1 MGTRH
6 LIAVVHEGE
15 YKVAQYGQW
24 DGYPSGQGAGVLNFL
39 QEKMDRALFE
49 EKLKNVS
56 FITQEELTQRWVDAG
71 ADPGSSFVTL
81 QVASTMQAR
90 YPENSRDTGS
100 DILAIIQDADRPIKI
115 VNSLDFA
122 GDSVFCEWGYV
133 VDLDKNTFEV
143 YKGFNEIP
151 LTESDRFYGIPSSND
166 NHHAIRLL
174 KSFDLNNLPTEEA
187 FIEELDTLREAIA

>member
-6 LIAVVHEGE
+6 LIAVMHGGE

-24 DGYPSGQGAGVLNFL
+24 DGYPSGQGLDVLNFL
-39 QEKMDRALFE
+39 QAKMDRALFE
-49 EKLKNVS
+49 AKLKDVS
-56 FITQEELTQRWVDAG
+56 FISQEELTQRWLDAG
-71 ADPGSSFVTL
+71 ADPDSSWVTM
-81 QVASTMQAR
+81 QVAETMKSR

-100 DILAIIQDADRPIKI
+100 EILTIIQDADRPIKI

-133 VDLDKNTFEV
+133 IDLDKNTFEV
-143 YKGFNEIP
+143 YKGFNEIS
-151 LTESDRFYGIPSSND
+151 LTESDRFHGMPSSND
-166 NHHAIRLL
+166 NHHPIRLL
-174 KSFDLNNLPTEEA
+174 KSFDLNSLPTEEV